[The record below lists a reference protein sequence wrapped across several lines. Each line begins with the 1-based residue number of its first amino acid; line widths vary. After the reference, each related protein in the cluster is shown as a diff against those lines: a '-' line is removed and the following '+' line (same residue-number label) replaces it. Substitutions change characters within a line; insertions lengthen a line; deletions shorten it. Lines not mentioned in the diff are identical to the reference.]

1 MAKISR
7 AMVAKKKLGDG
18 NPINKKKSEADQAV
32 EIRDI
37 LNYFVGAGT
46 TDFRGDENAKNNMS
60 VLAGLV
66 GREKA
71 NKLAMSAYLFNRRP
85 GISNMSPEQKI
96 ASFYGMGSSDPDVNT
111 TLQNLR
117 SMGTGPVAAYYNT
130 PNIDVQNL
138 QR

>member
-7 AMVAKKKLGDG
+7 AMVAKKRLGEG
-18 NPINKKKSEADQAV
+18 APTNKKKSGVDDAV

-37 LNYFVGAGT
+37 LNYFVGSGT
-46 TDFRGDENAKNNMS
+46 TDFSGDQNAKNNMS
-60 VLAGLV
+60 VLAGIV
-66 GREKA
+66 GKEKA
-71 NKLAMSAYLFNRRP
+71 HKLAMSAYLFNRRP

-96 ASFYGMGSSDPDVNT
+96 ASFYGMGSSDPEVNT